1 MKTLEACCTKLA
13 TQEIYDLRVYAVVA
27 FQTEILEE
35 ITGFE
40 EAKLIHLDAH
50 EYRLVP
56 FSWVNID
63 AWNELSIWWGS
74 EEFKTTSAMKRAARL
89 SRPQSVN
96 CGGSSSV
103 THTQQCLVF
112 LNFSYM

>member
-27 FQTEILEE
+27 YQTEIIEE
-35 ITGFE
+35 ITEFE

-50 EYRLVP
+50 EYRQVP

-63 AWNELSIWWGS
+63 AWNALSNWWGS
-74 EEFKTTSAMKRAARL
+74 EEFKTMSAMKRVARL

-103 THTQQCLVF
+103 TRTQQCLVVE
-112 LNFSYM
+112 L